1 MSWKKRQKGNY
12 IKIYLSAD
20 LEYNRDIKGGV
31 FFMVHVKKLPGQSD
45 DQVIR
50 NFSKKVMDAGIV
62 QEAKRRKFYL
72 KPSLAKKLKKKLKQE
87 EAARVKLF

>member
-1 MSWKKRQKGNY
+1 MIFVRGCFY
-12 IKIYLSAD
+12 I
-20 LEYNRDIKGGV
+20 
-31 FFMVHVKKLPGQSD
+31 MVHVKKMPGQSD

-72 KPSLAKKLKKKLKQE
+72 KPSLAKKLKKKMKQE